1 MELWGQEAILG
12 WRGSDCA
19 LDYPRCSLLGARSLG
34 AGARE
39 VHEGLGGDET
49 QRVEMDRKPRYGREQ
64 KPRRVGGD
72 ETPRVGVERNPKYG
86 REQRLE
92 LGRDGDAGK
101 KRDRDLGWEGN
112 RL

>member
-1 MELWGQEAILG
+1 M
-12 WRGSDCA
+12 
-19 LDYPRCSLLGARSLG
+19 
-34 AGARE
+34 
-39 VHEGLGGDET
+39 HEGLGGYET
-49 QRVEMDRKPRYGREQ
+49 QRVEMDRKPGYGREQ
-64 KPRRVGGD
+64 KPRGVGGD

-101 KRDRDLGWEGN
+101 KCYRDLGWEGN